1 MKIQEREIKAVV
13 FDLDGTLADSIADIG
28 DAMNRVLESKG
39 FPVHSYRDYKYFVGK
54 GLKNLVLA
62 SLPEDQ
68 RSDELIEECHD
79 LMLQD
84 YGKNYL
90 VKTRLYDGIEEL
102 IDSLHAKGIRM
113 AVLSNKAEEMTK
125 KVVSELIGN
134 EKIEL
139 VLGMKPSLPRKPDP
153 AGAVFIS
160 EKFGIPRENFAYVG
174 DTNTDMQTAVNAGML
189 PVGVLWGFRSEQE
202 LIESGAQ
209 VLLKHPMELI
219 RNR

>member
-1 MKIQEREIKAVV
+1 MRIKGREIKAVV

-39 FPVHSYRDYKYFVGK
+39 FPGHSYRDYKYFVGK

-62 SLPEDQ
+62 SLPENHRPDALI
-68 RSDELIEECHD
+68 DECYA
-79 LMLQD
+79 LMLED
-84 YGKNYL
+84 YGRNYL
-90 VKTRLYDGIEEL
+90 VKTRLYDGIQEL
-102 IDSLHAKGIRM
+102 INMLYDKGIRM

-125 KVVSELIGN
+125 KVVSELLGD
-134 EKIEL
+134 EKIEV

-160 EKFGIPRENFAYVG
+160 EKFGIPRKQFAYIG

-189 PVGVLWGFRSEQE
+189 PVGVIWGFRSKQE
-202 LIESGAQ
+202 LIESGAGF
-209 VLLKHPMELI
+209 LLAHPMELF
-219 RNR
+219 RDR

>member
-1 MKIQEREIKAVV
+1 MQIKGREIKAVV
-13 FDLDGTLADSIADIG
+13 FDLDGTLADSIADIS

-39 FPVHSYRDYKYFVGK
+39 LPVHSYREYKYFVGK

-62 SLPEDQ
+62 SLPEDN
-68 RSDELIEECHD
+68 RPDELIDECHD
-79 LMLQD
+79 LMMQD
-84 YGKNYL
+84 YGQNYL
-90 VKTRLYDGIEEL
+90 VKTSLYDGIEEL
-102 IDSLHAKGIRM
+102 INTMYDQGIRM
-113 AVLSNKAEEMTK
+113 AVLSNKAEATTK
-125 KVVSELIGN
+125 KVVSELLGN

-160 EKFGIPRENFAYVG
+160 EKFGIPHEQFAYIG
-174 DTNTDMQTAVNAGML
+174 DTNTDMQTALNAGML
-189 PVGVLWGFRSEQE
+189 PVGVLWGFRSQQE

-219 RNR
+219 PKR